1 MGQMIKVDYYTI
13 EFLIMMKKDGGQFTG
28 NVALLPYDVSNI
40 WFFSYEWATL
50 SVSFV
55 CVMIAKSQTHQKK
68 AKAVKFVHLPDIKK
82 LR

>member
-40 WFFSYEWATL
+40 
-50 SVSFV
+50 
-55 CVMIAKSQTHQKK
+55 
-68 AKAVKFVHLPDIKK
+68 
-82 LR
+82 

>member
-40 WFFSYEWATL
+40 WFFSYECEM
-50 SVSFV
+50 SYSI
-55 CVMIAKSQTHQKK
+55 CVICLCHDS
-68 AKAVKFVHLPDIKK
+68 
-82 LR
+82 